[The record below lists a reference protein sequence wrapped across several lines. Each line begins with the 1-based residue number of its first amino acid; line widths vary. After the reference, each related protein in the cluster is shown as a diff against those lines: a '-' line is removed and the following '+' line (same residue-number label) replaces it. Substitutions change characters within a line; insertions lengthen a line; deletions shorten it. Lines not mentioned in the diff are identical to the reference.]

1 MAQPKRL
8 LLIAPSRMVCTL
20 AFERAAQM
28 AQGMNATLRI
38 VALVHQ
44 NILDEVDAHQGEPKT
59 AHRSPLWSFQR
70 WLSAEAGL
78 LSKGGLQVCAE
89 VLWCERNVINL
100 CHYIEEAEVDYVIK
114 DLEEE
119 ITSEG
124 RTFSTLDWQLLHES
138 RVPVLFV
145 QHDGAATSR
154 KIVAAVDVLHHEPQV
169 REMNRSSIEA
179 ASQLA
184 DSFGASVHI
193 LSVYDREA
201 LPVAEG
207 NDFCPPSLLT
217 YEQARK
223 RFDLLADQYAISAQG
238 RHFVVG
244 ACASSINQYVS
255 NCHFDVLV
263 FGATNYMAT
272 DVLLGRTAQRVLGH
286 PPCSLLALKDRDVHV
301 RPALSTHEYTAVNL
315 T

>member
-38 VALVHQ
+38 VAFVHQ
-44 NILDEVDAHQGEPKT
+44 NILDEANDHQGQPKT
-59 AHRSPLWSFQR
+59 VHRSPLWSFQR

-89 VLWCERNVINL
+89 ALWCERNVTNL

-114 DLEEE
+114 DMEEE

-124 RTFSTLDWQLLHES
+124 RTFSMLDWQLLHES

-145 QHDGAATSR
+145 QRDCAAMSR
-154 KIVAAVDVLHHEPQV
+154 KIVAAVDVLHYEPDV

-179 ASQLA
+179 ARQLA
-184 DSFGASVHI
+184 AWFGASVHI
-193 LSVYDREA
+193 MSVYDREA

-207 NDFCPPSLLT
+207 NDLCPPSLLT

-223 RFDLLADQYAISAQG
+223 RFDLLADQYAISAQC

-244 ACASSINQYVS
+244 ACPSSINRYVS
-255 NCHFDVLV
+255 NCQFDILV

-272 DVLLGRTAQRVLGH
+272 DLLLGRTAQRVLGH
-286 PPCSLLALKDRDVHV
+286 PPCSLLALKDRETHE
-301 RPALSTHEYTAVNL
+301 RPALSTHECMASNID
-315 T
+315 

>member
-1 MAQPKRL
+1 
-8 LLIAPSRMVCTL
+8 MVCTL

-38 VALVHQ
+38 VAFVHQ
-44 NILDEVDAHQGEPKT
+44 NILDEANDHQGLAKT
-59 AHRSPLWSFQR
+59 AHRSPLGSFQR
-70 WLSAEAGL
+70 WLIAEAGL

-89 VLWCERNVINL
+89 VVWCERNVTNL

-114 DLEEE
+114 DMEED
-119 ITSEG
+119 ITSVG
-124 RTFSTLDWQLLHES
+124 RTFSMLDWQLLHES

-145 QHDGAATSR
+145 QHDGAATPR
-154 KIVAAVDVLHHEPQV
+154 KIVAAVDVLHYEPDV
-169 REMNRSSIEA
+169 REMNRSSMEA

-184 DSFGASVHI
+184 AWFGATVHVM
-193 LSVYDREA
+193 SVYDREA

-207 NDFCPPSLLT
+207 NDLCPPSLLT

-223 RFDLLADQYAISAQG
+223 RFDLLADQYAISAQC

-244 ACASSINQYVS
+244 ACATSINRYVS
-255 NCHFDVLV
+255 DCQFDVLV

-272 DVLLGRTAQRVLGH
+272 DLLLGRTAQRVLGH
-286 PPCSLLALKDRDVHV
+286 PPCSLLALKDRDVHG
-301 RPALSTHEYTAVNL
+301 RPALSIHDYPAVNL
-315 T
+315 N